1 MLTILITLLFTIK
14 CWLLYNRVFKLRAA
28 YQKLWTW
35 SWTWS
40 WKHNSTHQ
48 IGGGNKSITWTFAE
62 IKQYATDYYH
72 FEDGH
77 RFIFMSNVHDDIS
90 VGKNCV
96 KTQIPIQQLSRLSRL
111 NLLQICKVH
120 KIQANWRTC
129 INEMLESIANHKP
142 CEICL
147 HGYVIFTVCKEPKTD
162 AERAKTYHVKKKIV
176 HSKNAYEF
184 PPQAPPHSQLEKIVN
199 SFCLNM
205 QPDSTVY

>member
-48 IGGGNKSITWTFAE
+48 IGGGNRSVTWTFAE
-62 IKQYATDYYH
+62 IRQYAAADCH
-72 FEDGH
+72 DFEDGH
-77 RFIFMSNVHDDIS
+77 EFKFMSNVHEDIS
-90 VGKNCV
+90 VGENCV
-96 KTQIPIQQLSRLSRL
+96 KTHIPIQKLSRLSRL

-120 KIQANWRTC
+120 KIQVHPRTC
-129 INEMLESIANHKP
+129 LSEMLEHIANHRP
-142 CEICL
+142 CDICL
-147 HGYVIFTVCKEPKTD
+147 HGYVIFTTCKKTKTN
-162 AERAKTYHVKKKIV
+162 AERLKTFHTKKRFV
-176 HSKNAYEF
+176 QSKNGYEF

-199 SFCLNM
+199 SFCLN
-205 QPDSTVY
+205 